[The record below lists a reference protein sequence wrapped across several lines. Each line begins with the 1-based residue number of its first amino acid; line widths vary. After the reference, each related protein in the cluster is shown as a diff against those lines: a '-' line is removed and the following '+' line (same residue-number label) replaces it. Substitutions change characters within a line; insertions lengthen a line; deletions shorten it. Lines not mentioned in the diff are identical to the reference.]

1 MLIALYADVNGFDK
15 IVKIFKTG
23 NNMSMMTTEII
34 ATYTPQSEQNADEQ
48 TVNLDELISYVLQS
62 EYVLGA
68 RAFEH
73 NGTIVIATL
82 TAPFYLKSERDSARA
97 QMQEDLS
104 AITGDAEVVL
114 TFDMQVFRNIGDDL
128 DAESKEYLL
137 KLAKSR

>member
-1 MLIALYADVNGFDK
+1 
-15 IVKIFKTG
+15 
-23 NNMSMMTTEII
+23 MSMMTTEII
-34 ATYTPQSEQNADEQ
+34 ATYVPQTEQNADER
-48 TVNLDELISYVLQS
+48 TVNLDELISFVLQS

-82 TAPFYLKSERDSARA
+82 TAPFYLKSERDSVRA

-104 AITGDAEVVL
+104 SLVSDAEVVL
-114 TFDMQVFRNIGDDL
+114 TFDMQVFRNIEDGL
-128 DAESKEYLL
+128 DADSKDYLL

>member
-1 MLIALYADVNGFDK
+1 
-15 IVKIFKTG
+15 
-23 NNMSMMTTEII
+23 MSMMTTEII
-34 ATYTPQSEQNADEQ
+34 ATYAPQSEQNADER
-48 TVNLDELISYVLQS
+48 TVNLDELISYVLQN

-97 QMQEDLS
+97 QMQENLS
-104 AITGDAEVVL
+104 SLVSDAEVVL
-114 TFDMQVFRNIGDDL
+114 TFDMQVFRNIEDGL
-128 DAESKEYLL
+128 DADSKDYLL